1 MATVVALAEKP
12 PRRERRKLE
21 VRARIIEAALAL
33 FDQHGFDD
41 AKVSDICDR
50 ADVVTKTFFNHFPTK
65 QHLLREIA
73 EQQLATLFTDIELVR
88 TQAGPTRDK
97 LLQFFQRIA
106 DNIDA
111 AGPMRRDLVTEIISA
126 AHTGGA
132 GSEQSRRLHAAFAA
146 IVRDGRRAGDV
157 FDTHPVEA
165 QAELVLGSFY
175 ALMLSWSHDAG
186 YPLRRRALAAARL
199 LGDALCGPKGGGKP

>member
-1 MATVVALAEKP
+1 MAVVALASKP

-21 VRARIIEAALAL
+21 VRTRIIEAALAL

-41 AKVSDICDR
+41 AKVAEICER
-50 ADVVTKTFFNHFPTK
+50 ADVATKTFFNHFPTK

-73 EQQLATLFTDIELVR
+73 EQQLGTLFADIEAVR
-88 TQAGPTRDK
+88 AQAGPTREK
-97 LLQFFQRIA
+97 LLRFFQRIA

-146 IVRDGRRAGDV
+146 VVRDGRRVGDV
-157 FDTHPVEA
+157 LDAHPVEA
-165 QAELVLGSFY
+165 QAELILGSFY

-186 YPLRRRALAAARL
+186 YPLRRRALAAARV

>member
-12 PRRERRKLE
+12 LRRERRKRE
-21 VRARIIEAALAL
+21 VRARIIEAAIAL

-50 ADVVTKTFFNHFPTK
+50 ADVATKTFFNHFPTK

-73 EQQLATLFTDIELVR
+73 EQQLATLFADIEAVR
-88 TQAGPTRDK
+88 AGDGSTRDR
-97 LLQFFQRIA
+97 LTRFFQRIA

-111 AGPMRRDLVTEIISA
+111 AGPMRRDLVTEIIRA
-126 AHTGGA
+126 ADGDA

-157 FDTHPVEA
+157 LDDHPVEA

-175 ALMLSWSHDAG
+175 ALMLSWSHDVG

-199 LGDALCGPKGGGKP
+199 LGDALCGTTGGGKS

>member
-1 MATVVALAEKP
+1 MALVALAP
-12 PRRERRKLE
+12 RPLRRERRKLE
-21 VRARIIEAALAL
+21 VRSRIIEAALTL

-41 AKVSDICDR
+41 TKVSDICDR

-73 EQQLATLFTDIELVR
+73 EQQLATLFADIELVR

-132 GSEQSRRLHAAFAA
+132 GSEQSRRLHGAFAA
-146 IVRDGRRAGDV
+146 IVRDGRRVGDV
-157 FDTHPVEA
+157 LDTHPVEA